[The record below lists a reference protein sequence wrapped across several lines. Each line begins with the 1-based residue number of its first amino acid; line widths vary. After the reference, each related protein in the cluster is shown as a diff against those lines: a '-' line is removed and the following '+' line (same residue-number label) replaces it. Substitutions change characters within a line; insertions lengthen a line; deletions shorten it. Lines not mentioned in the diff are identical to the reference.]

1 MGGLDLAWLI
11 LGKMCDPATE
21 WGGLNFDLGDLVSV
35 LTDSEVSGYVT
46 VGWLLWGGL
55 QTFKTG

>member
-35 LTDSEVSGYVT
+35 LTDSEALLSET
-46 VGWLLWGGL
+46 VGPTSNINDLGPV
-55 QTFKTG
+55 